1 MRQCVKSIFGVLKWS
16 VSPKNFDIL
25 LCVQTWWCHG
35 VLKPLRISMNWMW
48 NSVLDKTDKMSN
60 FGIPLKNRKK
70 GSIVGQSH
78 LEMHILCSLSFFVC
92 SKKNMSNAICVQL
105 FENHPDES
113 PSDCTGARQR
123 FWPRASYGGPIPW
136 GPGPGIPN
144 RFTSA
149 STWTITGWWFGTF
162 FHILRIIIPTD

>member
-16 VSPKNFDIL
+16 ISPKNFDIL

-78 LEMHILCSLSFFVC
+78 LEMHILCILSFFVC
-92 SKKNMSNAICVQL
+92 SKKNMSNATFCSIVWKPPWRITRWQHGCKAKILTTGIVWWSDTLGTWAGNSQSIHFSL
-105 FENHPDES
+105 HVNHYWLVVWNIFSIYWE
-113 PSDCTGARQR
+113 
-123 FWPRASYGGPIPW
+123 
-136 GPGPGIPN
+136 
-144 RFTSA
+144 
-149 STWTITGWWFGTF
+149 
-162 FHILRIIIPTD
+162 